1 MTFNTDKYYVC
12 VGEYKLSEEQEQAN
26 KQNQFISTL
35 QANHRP
41 RYIGGASY
49 NTYSYDYLYDYD
61 ENGGE
66 LYVTPYPSYN
76 RLTIVPK
83 FTVGK
88 IYQSYFNTSL
98 RDDNGM
104 IITIDDENEK
114 NFVELNFTLSDIVK
128 NEIRK
133 FKERRVSILTQI
145 EPVEFINFD
154 KDAYDRLHDLS
165 VFTLW
170 FKVTMT
176 GVGTSYSGIYALVDD
191 NSIQEAFHEIWKR
204 IRCNSRQC
212 NKIKAVLPHPSRY
225 GFKSNRIYRYND
237 WGL

>member
-26 KQNQFISTL
+26 KQNQFINTL

-49 NTYSYDYLYDYD
+49 NTYSYDYLHDYD
-61 ENGGE
+61 EDAYE
-66 LYVTPYPSYN
+66 MYITPYPSYY
-76 RLTIVPK
+76 RLAIPK

-88 IYQSYFNTSL
+88 IYQSYFTASL
-98 RDDNGM
+98 IDDNGNT
-104 IITIDDENEK
+104 ITIGAENENK
-114 NFVELNFTLSDIVK
+114 FVELDFTVNDIVK

-133 FKERRVSILTQI
+133 FKERRVSILTEI

-191 NSIQEAFHEIWKR
+191 NSIQKAFHEIWKR
-204 IRCNSRQC
+204 IRCNSRLC
-212 NKIKAVLPHPSRY
+212 NKIKAVLPHPSHY
-225 GFKSNRIYRYND
+225 GYKSNRIYRYID
-237 WGL
+237 WGF